1 MDFYTDFYMMKAS
14 LGNETESLLENNFI
28 LVCLRVILRY
38 AELPRHRTYHG
49 KMKILVL
56 RKLQAMDTAA
66 ITFIDELVNLTEN
79 DKFANDNDVKDKVE
93 RFAFDIILK
102 CLLGDVNN
110 DIQISLVYTFINLF
124 KHKLCDIARHHRAHS
139 STF

>member
-1 MDFYTDFYMMKAS
+1 MMV
-14 LGNETESLLENNFI
+14 
-28 LVCLRVILRY
+28 LVVPYYLMVVS
-38 AELPRHRTYHG
+38 
-49 KMKILVL
+49 VL

>member
-1 MDFYTDFYMMKAS
+1 
-14 LGNETESLLENNFI
+14 
-28 LVCLRVILRY
+28 
-38 AELPRHRTYHG
+38 
-49 KMKILVL
+49 
-56 RKLQAMDTAA
+56 MDTAA

-110 DIQISLVYTFINLF
+110 DIQISLVYICKIIL
-124 KHKLCDIARHHRAHS
+124 KHKLCDIIRYHRAHS
-139 STF
+139 STFRRDPSVV

>member
-1 MDFYTDFYMMKAS
+1 MMV
-14 LGNETESLLENNFI
+14 
-28 LVCLRVILRY
+28 LVVPYYLMVVS
-38 AELPRHRTYHG
+38 
-49 KMKILVL
+49 VL

-110 DIQISLVYTFINLF
+110 DIQISLVYT
-124 KHKLCDIARHHRAHS
+124 
-139 STF
+139 

>member
-1 MDFYTDFYMMKAS
+1 MV
-14 LGNETESLLENNFI
+14 
-28 LVCLRVILRY
+28 LVVPYYI
-38 AELPRHRTYHG
+38 
-49 KMKILVL
+49 MVVSVL

-110 DIQISLVYTFINLF
+110 DIQISLVYT
-124 KHKLCDIARHHRAHS
+124 
-139 STF
+139 

>member
-1 MDFYTDFYMMKAS
+1 MV
-14 LGNETESLLENNFI
+14 
-28 LVCLRVILRY
+28 LVVPYYLMVVS
-38 AELPRHRTYHG
+38 
-49 KMKILVL
+49 VL

-110 DIQISLVYTFINLF
+110 DIQISLVYT
-124 KHKLCDIARHHRAHS
+124 
-139 STF
+139 